1 MKELSYEQVLVT
13 RYNSGESLT
22 SLAKSERMRKE
33 TIKRYLL
40 ELGVELR
47 LNKGGKR
54 TAISTELKELIIKDW
69 KDGNDIN
76 LTTLGKKYS
85 ISNKGVEK
93 VLREANLYDT
103 KFPDTTDEQ
112 KQLMNQLYKSG
123 LSSRAVA
130 EKMNLSKT
138 TVLEYLDEAREPS
151 SFRIYSVNEDY
162 FENIDNQEKAYWL
175 GLLYADGYNSEERG
189 YVRFGQAKK
198 DKELVYKF
206 KNILEAEHPVVFNER
221 HGKVQD
227 FYQISVSSVKL
238 SKDLARHGCM
248 QNKTFK
254 TEFPNIPEELYSHF
268 IRGYFD
274 GDGSIWNSSG
284 YPNISITG
292 NIGLLE
298 RIQEI
303 LMKECQLNKT
313 KLISRRKNSIVDIRY
328 GGRNQIRRIYDYLY
342 KDATTFLSRKHNIL
356 NNILN
361 KSLDDN
367 R

>member
-1 MKELSYEQVLVT
+1 MAKIAELERQQIIDLHKDEGWSIERLRKKFKRGPATIEKILVQAGIEVSKGKNKKGLDVELVE
-13 RYNSGESLT
+13 RWRGLYNSGNNFSDIARLYNT
-22 SLAKSERMRKE
+22 DPTVVRQKFQV
-33 TIKRYLL
+33 
-40 ELGVELR
+40 LG
-47 LNKGGKR
+47 
-54 TAISTELKELIIKDW
+54 
-69 KDGNDIN
+69 
-76 LTTLGKKYS
+76 
-85 ISNKGVEK
+85 
-93 VLREANLYDT
+93 LYDT
-103 KFPDTTDEQ
+103 KAFDTTDEQ

-138 TVLEYLDEAREPS
+138 TVLEYLDGAREPS
-151 SFRIYSVNEDY
+151 SFRIYSVNEDF

-175 GLLYADGYNSEERG
+175 GVLYADGYNSEERR

-238 SKDLARHGCM
+238 SRDLARHGCM

-303 LMKECQLNKT
+303 LMEECQLNKT

-328 GGRNQIRRIYDYLY
+328 GGRNQVRRIYDYLY